1 MKKFILCFLC
11 ACFCLSLVGCKKAD
25 NLEKLSANL
34 TSYSINIDLNAAT
47 HSATCTECV
56 MFVNNCNAI
65 LKNVKFHLYP
75 QFFEQAGAGKV
86 VASTHMNEAYP
97 HGMSYAEF
105 EVTRVA
111 VAGKDQPVV
120 YSGECDGILSVDLN
134 SSLMPN
140 ENVEIYIEF
149 NFTLPN
155 CEHRI
160 GYGDNTINLG
170 NFYPIACV
178 YENGAFD
185 ECGYSPNGDPFYSD
199 MANYSVNIATDSGYT
214 VAGSGRKTQDAIEN
228 GKKVCKFTAL
238 MVRDFALVL
247 SNKFEVVSGMADKI
261 AVDYYYFNEDEATA
275 KANLQ
280 AGIDAIKT
288 YSKLFGDYPY
298 ENFSIAKADFVYG
311 GMEYPNLVLINADID
326 NADDYKNVIV
336 HETAHQWW
344 YGVVGSNEH
353 EFPWLDEGLTEYST
367 LLFYDNNSGYNLTH
381 AEMLKANKENYTLF
395 ISVYE
400 DVLGNIDTSMRSIYS
415 YSTEPEYTYCTYVKG
430 VLMFESLNQLI
441 GEKKFTS
448 ALKEYYSANKYTNA
462 QPKDLIA
469 AFEKTSK
476 MSLTNFFNSW
486 LQGKVVV
493 R

>member
-11 ACFCLSLVGCKKAD
+11 ACFSLTFVGCKKAD
-25 NLEKLSANL
+25 NLNNLSANL
-34 TSYSINIDLNAAT
+34 TSYIINVDLNAAT
-47 HSATCTECV
+47 HSATCTERV
-56 MFVNNCNAI
+56 MYVNNSGAI

-75 QFFEQAGAGKV
+75 QFFEEVGAGKV
-86 VASTHMNEAYP
+86 VASTQMNEAYP

-134 SSLMPN
+134 SSLMPDK
-140 ENVEIYIEF
+140 NVEIYIEF

-155 CEHRI
+155 CEHRF

-178 YENGAFD
+178 YENGSFD
-185 ECGYSPNGDPFYSD
+185 ESGYSPNGDPFYSD
-199 MANYSVNIATDSGYT
+199 MANYSVNIATDSAYT
-214 VAGSGRKTQDAIEN
+214 VAGSGRKTQDTLEN

-247 SNKFEVVSGMADKI
+247 SNKFEVVSGMADKT
-261 AVDYYYFNEDEATA
+261 AVDYYYFDEDDDSA

-280 AGIDAIKT
+280 TGIDAIKT
-288 YSKLFGDYPY
+288 YSKLYGDYPY
-298 ENFSIAKADFVYG
+298 ENFSLVKADFVYG

-326 NADDYKNVIV
+326 NVDDYKNVII

-344 YGVVGSNEH
+344 YGVVGNNEH
-353 EFPWLDEGLTEYST
+353 EHPWLDEGLTEYST

-395 ISVYE
+395 MSVYS
-400 DVLGNIDTSMRSIYS
+400 DVLGDIDTSMRSIYD
-415 YSTEPEYTYCTYVKG
+415 YSTEPEYTYCTYVKS
-430 VLMFESLNQLI
+430 VLMFESLNGLI
-441 GEKKFTS
+441 GQKKFIS
-448 ALKEYYSANKYTNA
+448 GLKEYYSANKYTNA
-462 QPKDLIA
+462 KPENLIS

-476 MSLTNFFNSW
+476 TALTNFFNSW